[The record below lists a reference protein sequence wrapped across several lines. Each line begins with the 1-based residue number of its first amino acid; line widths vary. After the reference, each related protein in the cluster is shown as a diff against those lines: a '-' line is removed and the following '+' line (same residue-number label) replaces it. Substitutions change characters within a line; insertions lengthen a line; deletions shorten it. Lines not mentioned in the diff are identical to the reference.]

1 MLYMRKSKMKTKP
14 KNISTTA
21 IIPVLVKDLSTGKY
35 LKMGY
40 INLLSFWKEGRKSPT
55 RKLIQ
60 IKIEV
65 DGRYIQLM
73 PKFYDLVKFM
83 KIQPTYAKLNS
94 RRDTR
99 FKIMEQNVWDYWIKL
114 RKKQEEELK
123 SPRG

>member
-1 MLYMRKSKMKTKP
+1 MKTKP

-21 IIPVLVKDLSTGKY
+21 IIPVLVKDLSTGRY

-40 INLLSFWKEGRKSPT
+40 FNLLSFWREGRKSPI
-55 RKLIQ
+55 KKVVQ
-60 IKIEV
+60 IKIQV
-65 DGRYIQLM
+65 DGRQIQIL

-94 RRDTR
+94 RRGTR
-99 FKIMEQNVWDYWIKL
+99 FKIMEQDVWDYWLKL

-123 SPRG
+123 SPKR